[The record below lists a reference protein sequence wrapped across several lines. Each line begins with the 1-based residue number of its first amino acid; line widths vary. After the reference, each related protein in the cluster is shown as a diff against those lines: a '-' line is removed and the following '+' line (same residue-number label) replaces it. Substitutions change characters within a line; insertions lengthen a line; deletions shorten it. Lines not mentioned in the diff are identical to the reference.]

1 MPIRNPYKKTFYKRT
16 PNKVIPDKKVYKQT
30 KIVKF
35 YKTEDEIFLENNI
48 WNKIKEEV
56 EFQRYKDKQKMKEL
70 GMISNN
76 GEYNYDAYL
85 KWKETKDSWVNLSM
99 EDDDD

>member
-1 MPIRNPYKKTFYKRT
+1 
-16 PNKVIPDKKVYKQT
+16 
-30 KIVKF
+30 
-35 YKTEDEIFLENNI
+35 
-48 WNKIKEEV
+48 
-56 EFQRYKDKQKMKEL
+56 MKEL
-70 GMISNN
+70 GMINSN

>member
-1 MPIRNPYKKTFYKRT
+1 MKTIRNPYKRT
-16 PNKVIPDKKVYKQT
+16 PDKKAYKQT

-35 YKTEDEIFLENNI
+35 YKREDDIFMENNI

-56 EFQRYKDKQKMKEL
+56 EFQRYKEKQQMKEL
-70 GMISNN
+70 GMINAN
-76 GEYNYDAYL
+76 GEYNYEAYL
-85 KWKETKDSWVNLSM
+85 KWKESKESWVNLSM